1 MARLASGVLLPTTVA
16 SSTLVT
22 SGLQKLFSMGWEREM
37 RDAWHRWERGRRAIT
52 VMTRPDAARRR
63 RRLCNRTPV
72 PPEASRDA
80 SGTCPS
86 PPTGTG
92 SPHKRA
98 VSRFCRKSD
107 IGISPKFG
115 YRRVRLDEAIR
126 TRPLATQLD

>member
-1 MARLASGVLLPTTVA
+1 MARLTSGVLLPTTVA
-16 SSTLVT
+16 SQIVLNAY
-22 SGLQKLFSMGWEREM
+22 GNKNGIQGWEREM

-115 YRRVRLDEAIR
+115 YRRVRLDEAIQ